1 MRKQL
6 EKGRDVILE
15 IEIQG
20 ALKVK
25 EQFPTALLLF
35 VMPPSV
41 SELKKRLEGRGT
53 ESPEVIKRRLSRAGE
68 EADGIENYDFIV
80 INDKLEECV
89 RNMHSLIQAAHEMP
103 ERNVELIDNIRK
115 ELKNVCV

>member
-1 MRKQL
+1 MK
-6 EKGRDVILE
+6 E
-15 IEIQG
+15 IG
-20 ALKVK
+20 VAL
-25 EQFPTALLLF
+25 
-35 VMPPSV
+35 
-41 SELKKRLEGRGT
+41 
-53 ESPEVIKRRLSRAGE
+53 
-68 EADGIENYDFIV
+68 V